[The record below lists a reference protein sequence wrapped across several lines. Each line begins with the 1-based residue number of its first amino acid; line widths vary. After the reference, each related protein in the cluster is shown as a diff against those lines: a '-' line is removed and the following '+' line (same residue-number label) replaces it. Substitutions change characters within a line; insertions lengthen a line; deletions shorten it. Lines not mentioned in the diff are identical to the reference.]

1 MATENGTDIP
11 MLNGR
16 RIVLGVTG
24 GIAAYKAALLVRLL
38 RKAGAEVQVLMT
50 SDAARFITPLT
61 LGTLSGKDVLVDV
74 FPEDSTGGWTRHI
87 DLGLWADLLVVAPTT
102 AKTLA
107 TMAAGSVDS
116 MLTATVLAARCP
128 ILVCPAM
135 DHDMYIHPATKN
147 NIEIL
152 RSYGY
157 EILEPEHGELA
168 SGLIG
173 EGRLPEP
180 ETILDRVA
188 EMVGVDRTLSGQ
200 RVVVSAGPTQ
210 EAIDPVRYITNHS
223 SGRMG
228 YALAEAA
235 ARRGA
240 HVTLVAGPTAL
251 PDPRGVDV
259 VHVVSTADMKD
270 AVDEAAEDAEIV
282 IMAAAVSDYT
292 PAKTSDSKIKKSARD
307 LSIKMTRTDDILM
320 GLGKRKTKDQYL
332 VGFAL
337 ETDDTMK
344 NARRKLKE
352 KNCDL
357 IVLNNAREE
366 GAGFGTETNVVTL
379 ISKSGTEKS
388 LPLMSKANVAEEI
401 LNHILA
407 DRDLR

>member
-87 DLGLWADLLVVAPTT
+87 ELGLWADLLVVAPTT

>member
-87 DLGLWADLLVVAPTT
+87 ELGLWADLLVVAPTT

-157 EILEPEHGELA
+157 EIMEPEHGELA

>member
-87 DLGLWADLLVVAPTT
+87 ELGLWADLLVVAPTT

-282 IMAAAVSDYT
+282 IMAGAVSDYT

>member
-87 DLGLWADLLVVAPTT
+87 ELGLWADLLVVTPTT

-157 EILEPEHGELA
+157 EIMEPEHGELA

>member
-87 DLGLWADLLVVAPTT
+87 ELGLWADLLVVAPTT

-157 EILEPEHGELA
+157 EIMEPEHGELA

-282 IMAAAVSDYT
+282 IMAADVSDYT
-292 PAKTSDSKIKKSARD
+292 PVKKSDSKIKKTARD